1 MSRMPWRALLAA
13 LAGASLALSPV
24 AAVATPTS
32 VAGAAPAVSSAVV
45 VPPPEYGP
53 SWDDPRTP
61 EQPVAVPAS
70 RHCTVRIVDHG
81 FDSFDVYT
89 HHFTPPAGCPGAW
102 SKVVMRLTGSVAG
115 RQFDR
120 LGYLDVGGVRM
131 LTLSTPEPSA
141 SGISWHVD
149 KDVTALTPLL
159 RSATDV
165 TMFLGNVVDGTY
177 TGVLNVTVDLD
188 FSVAGPTAPAAAT
201 AAQVLPLTGATR
213 DGSDLVGSLAVPRNT
228 TRLLADV
235 YATGSGGGCEEFW
248 DTSAPAVSGY
258 SCADGLPYREVD
270 VSIDGRVAGVAL
282 PYPVI
287 YTGGWSNPFLWYA
300 VPSPHAFDIPALH
313 YDLTP
318 FVGGLTDGKAHDIRI
333 SVQGLPAG
341 QSGWTLAPLFSVWRD
356 AGSPRVTGATTRYA
370 APPTRGGGVSG
381 TGGGGGS
388 VGLRVDR
395 TFGATGY
402 LDTSAGRVTTSVDR
416 TLRNTSQH
424 TWTAGEARDS
434 LDASWRDSS
443 TVVVTPARGR
453 VSVSTDDLRYLK
465 KGVLGFVPHPG
476 IDGASD
482 VTGDLAITWAELT
495 ARQEGGR
502 TVLARDVTDAY
513 SGTASWIYGVP
524 REERHAHADTTAR
537 YTVAAGA
544 GTAAYAHRLRAVNGV
559 FVLDRETVGEGG

>member
-1 MSRMPWRALLAA
+1 MTRMPWRTLLAV
-13 LAGASLALSPV
+13 LAGASLALTPV
-24 AAVATPTS
+24 AAVATTGTTAA
-32 VAGAAPAVSSAVV
+32 VAAAVTSAVV
-45 VPPPEYGP
+45 DPPPEYGP

-61 EQPVAVPAS
+61 EQPVAVPDS

-81 FDSFDVYT
+81 FDNFDVYSR
-89 HHFTPPAGCPGAW
+89 HFTPPAGCPGTW

-131 LTLSTPEPSA
+131 LTLSTPEPSE

-149 KDVTALTPLL
+149 KDVTALAPVL
-159 RSATDV
+159 RSPTDV
-165 TMFLGNVVDGTY
+165 TMFIGNVVDGTY
-177 TGVLNVTVDLD
+177 TGVLAVTVDLD
-188 FSVAGPTAPAAAT
+188 FYVTGPKAPAAVT
-201 AAQVLPLTGATR
+201 AAQVLPLAGATR
-213 DGSDLVGSLAVPRNT
+213 DDSDLVGTLTVPRNT
-228 TRLLADV
+228 TKLLADV

-248 DTSAPAVSGY
+248 DTSAPADSGY

-287 YTGGWSNPFLWYA
+287 YTGGWSNPFLWYT
-300 VPSPHAFDIPALH
+300 VPSPRAFDIPSLR

-341 QSGWTLAPLFSVWRD
+341 QSGWTLAPLFSLWRD
-356 AGSPRVTGATTRYA
+356 AGTDRVTGATTRYA
-370 APPTRGGGVSG
+370 APPAHGNAAMGN
-381 TGGGGGS
+381 GGGGGS
-388 VGLRVDR
+388 LGLRVDR

-402 LDTSAGRVTTSVDR
+402 LDTSLGRVTTSVDR
-416 TLRNTSQH
+416 SLHNTSQH
-424 TWTAGEARDS
+424 RWTAGEADDR
-434 LDASWRDSS
+434 LEAAWRDAT
-443 TVVVTPARGR
+443 TVVTTPARGP
-453 VSVSTDDLRYLK
+453 VAVATEELRYAK

-476 IDGASD
+476 IDGAFD
-482 VTGDLAITWAELT
+482 VTGDLAITWGGIT
-495 ARQEGGR
+495 RQQTGGR
-502 TVLARDVTDAY
+502 TLLERDVADTY

-537 YTVAAGA
+537 DTVAAGP
-544 GTAAYAHRLRAVNGV
+544 GTAAYIHRMQAVNGV
-559 FVLDRETVGEGG
+559 FVLDRETGE

>member
-1 MSRMPWRALLAA
+1 MMRMPWRTLVAV

-24 AAVATPTS
+24 AAVAAT
-32 VAGAAPAVSSAVV
+32 AAPTVGVASAAVV
-45 VPPPEYGP
+45 DPPPEYGP

-89 HHFTPPAGCPGAW
+89 RRFTPPAGCPGAW
-102 SKVVMRLTGSVAG
+102 SKVVMRLNGSVAG

-131 LTLSTPEPSA
+131 LTLSTPEPSE
-141 SGISWHVD
+141 SGISWHVG
-149 KDVTALTPLL
+149 KDVTALAPVL
-159 RSATDV
+159 RSPTDV
-165 TMFLGNVVDGTY
+165 TMFVGNVVDSTY
-177 TGVLNVTVDLD
+177 TGVLAITVDLD
-188 FSVAGPTAPAAAT
+188 FYVTGPKAPAAAT

-213 DGSDLVGSLAVPRNT
+213 DGSDLVGTLTVPRNT

-248 DTSAPAVSGY
+248 DTSVPADTGY

-270 VSIDGRVAGVAL
+270 VSIDGRVAGIAL
-282 PYPVI
+282 PYPVV
-287 YTGGWSNPFLWYA
+287 YTGGWSNPFLWYT
-300 VPSPHAFDIPALH
+300 VPSPHAFDIPPLR

-318 FVGGLTDGKAHDIRI
+318 FVAGLTDGKAHDIRI

-356 AGSPRVTGATTRYA
+356 AASARVTGATTRYA
-370 APPTRGGGVSG
+370 VPSAHGTAVSG
-381 TGGGGGS
+381 SSGGGGS
-388 VGLRVDR
+388 VGLRTDR

-402 LDTSAGRVTTSVDR
+402 LNTSRGRVTTSVDR
-416 TLRNTSQH
+416 TLHNTSQH
-424 TWTAGEARDS
+424 QWTTGETDDR
-434 LDASWRDSS
+434 LDAAWRDGT
-443 TVVVTPARGR
+443 TVVTTPARGP
-453 VSVSTDDLRYLK
+453 VSVVTDELRYAK
-465 KGVLGFVPHPG
+465 VGVLGFVPHPG
-476 IDGASD
+476 IDGAFD
-482 VTGDLAITWAELT
+482 VTGDLAITWGQLT
-495 ARQEGGR
+495 RQQTGGR
-502 TVLARDVTDAY
+502 TVLERDVADAY

-537 YTVAAGA
+537 YTVAAGP
-544 GTAAYAHRLRAVNGV
+544 GTAAYTHRLRAVNGV
-559 FVLDRETVGEGG
+559 FVLDRETGG